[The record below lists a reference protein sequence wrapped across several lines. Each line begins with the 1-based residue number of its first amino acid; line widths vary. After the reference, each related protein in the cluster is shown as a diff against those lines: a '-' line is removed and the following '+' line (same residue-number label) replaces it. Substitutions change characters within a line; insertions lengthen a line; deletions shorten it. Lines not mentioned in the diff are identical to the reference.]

1 MQHMP
6 NGSPVSHTDQVRPL
20 QKYGTSEYTTS
31 IKYDDHPDKT
41 DFGSV
46 STRFDGEIEL
56 AHPAPDI
63 ETLLQTTHLTA
74 QLHQYN
80 RDERDRDWPFANDGT
95 TLYDLAVLDVM
106 DKTLGVEDLSP
117 ASLDVPRRRFEV
129 VFLKKARHPSTLKA
143 FYEYVADSDR
153 LLTKLGY
160 SGVSDLPGYETLR
173 LASKENVP
181 DELDD
186 TERDA
191 LDAAVVRTI
200 FAVYRNG
207 IEVPKT
213 VSDTYGF
220 SNVTPPLYERDVPR
234 TDKQTALRNWV
245 RLLFDET
252 IPPLTFDRSQ
262 PCTDFQQYMGVFAA
276 SALYDCGV
284 QTVADVSDYNY
295 TRDIIP
301 KGSGIGKYIR
311 DDNLPLNDA
320 QAALENTEKQAITE
334 QFDAV
339 HRATLQLADRLGFF
353 PGPRSLAVDLYR
365 IEWNGVENDVT
376 INRPPKSENDTRS
389 EWTYAVLGIIDTEAR
404 FTLGTRWL
412 PNKSMY
418 PRAVAELAP
427 IADEFV
433 DVEALYADSE
443 MISGALIDAFREIA
457 DSDWV
462 VRAPNQTVIKRLKRY
477 TPENHIGYVP
487 AVSWKTSSKPA
498 AVSYPYNSGTPSLI
512 EFTAQELKRADP
524 ADTEEQTNL
533 SDFTEAEAPAA
544 SLPSTLA
551 EQFDEPGSVP
561 GIGTASTHTAYLTD
575 RSLPPRSGGG
585 IHFPYYQRWALEESI
600 NQISNDFMPTINSS
614 NEKLR
619 LYGVNVSI
627 LFQNWHTLINRAPSP
642 ELGLR
647 RTVTHPEL
655 LKAIEDVAFGGPA

>member
-1 MQHMP
+1 MP
-6 NGSPVSHTDQVRPL
+6 NGPPVSHADLVRPL
-20 QKYGTSEYTTS
+20 PEYGTSEYTTP
-31 IKYDDHPDKT
+31 IEYDEHPDKT

-80 RDERDRDWPFANDGT
+80 RDEQDHDWPFANDGT

-106 DKTLGVEDLSP
+106 DKTLDVEDLSP
-117 ASLDVPRRRFEV
+117 AALDVPKRRFKV
-129 VFLKKARHPSTLKA
+129 VYLKKARQPSTHKE
-143 FYEYVADSDR
+143 FYEYITNSDR
-153 LLTKLGY
+153 VLTEMGY
-160 SGVSDLPGYETLR
+160 SGASDLPGYETLR
-173 LASKENVP
+173 VASEEKVP
-181 DELDD
+181 NELDD
-186 TERDA
+186 AERDA
-191 LDAAVVRTI
+191 LDAAVIRAI

-207 IEVPKT
+207 IEVPPA
-213 VSDTYGF
+213 VSDRYGF
-220 SNVTPPLYERDVPR
+220 DAVTPPLYERAVPR

-245 RLLFDET
+245 QLLFDET
-252 IPPLTFDRSQ
+252 IPPLTFYRSQ
-262 PCTDFQQYMGVFAA
+262 PRTDFQQYMGVFAA
-276 SALYDCGV
+276 SALYGCGV
-284 QTVADVSDYNY
+284 QTVANVSDYNY

-311 DDNLPLNDA
+311 DDALPLNDA
-320 QAALENTEKQAITE
+320 QAALENTEKRAITE

-376 INRPPKSENDTRS
+376 INRPPKSENDNRS

-412 PNKSMY
+412 PDKSTY
-418 PRAVAELAP
+418 PRVVSELAP
-427 IADEFV
+427 IAAEFV
-433 DVEALYADSE
+433 DVDALYADSE

-462 VRAPNQTVIKRLKRY
+462 VRAPNQTVIKQLKGY

-487 AVSWKTSSKPA
+487 AVSWKTSSNPA
-498 AVSYPYNSGTPSLI
+498 AVSYPYNSSNPSLI

-533 SDFTEAEAPAA
+533 SDFTEAEASAA
-544 SLPSTLA
+544 SLPSTLT
-551 EQFDEPGSVP
+551 EEFNEPESLP

-575 RSLPPRSGGG
+575 RSLPPRSGDG

-600 NQISNDFMPTINSS
+600 NQISNDFMPVINSS

-619 LYGVNVSI
+619 LYGVNVAI

-655 LKAIEDVAFGGPA
+655 LRAIEDVAFSDPD